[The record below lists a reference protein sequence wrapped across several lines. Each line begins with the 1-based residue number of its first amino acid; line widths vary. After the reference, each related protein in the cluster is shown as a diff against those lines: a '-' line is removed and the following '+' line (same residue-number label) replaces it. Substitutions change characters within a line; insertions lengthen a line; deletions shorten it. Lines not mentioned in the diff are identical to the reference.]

1 MYMYVCMYM
10 YVHTCICTCH
20 VCMCMQASEFRKNK
34 AKKWAGE
41 NEQVNGIPALMDR

>member
-1 MYMYVCMYM
+1 MYIHVCMYM
-10 YVHTCICTCH
+10 YVH
-20 VCMCMQASEFRKNK
+20 VCMCMQASEFRKNE